1 MLTSPVAR
9 QICPMTFRRQLI
21 LCAIAAVLGGVF
33 VWYYYT
39 HYAPG
44 VWSDLDQ
51 VWIGSRALLRGQDPY
66 VEVPKAFPGPLFYP
80 LPALLVALPFA
91 PCPILAARILFG
103 AVTAGLATWGVLR
116 YHAHAWPL
124 LISAP
129 LVYGIARGQWAPL
142 LVAGALLP
150 ALGGL
155 MAAKPSIGL
164 ATFAYRPAVPAI
176 IGVALLGAISFIV
189 QPSWFITWLST
200 ARAAPHVV
208 VPALM
213 PGGFILLTAFARWRR
228 SDARLLAVL
237 ACVPQTPAPY
247 DLFVMALIPRTLRK
261 SLIMALSWNVLYLVT
276 LATHPST
283 PSTVADVQQGRWSLS
298 FWPLWLVLGYYPA
311 LLSVLSPTPL
321 VDLPQEFS
329 QWTPVRQ
336 RAYRILWTAGLTLV
350 SGIALIWTYLIWDAV
365 QHPR

>member
-1 MLTSPVAR
+1 VTSAHPSRHPA
-9 QICPMTFRRQLI
+9 I
-21 LCAIAAVLGGVF
+21 LAVMAGLAGGLL

-39 HYAPG
+39 RFAPG
-44 VWSDLDQ
+44 IWSDFDQ

-91 PCPILAARILFG
+91 LCPLLIARILFG
-103 AVTAGLATWGVLR
+103 AVTAGLATWGILR
-116 YHAHAWPL
+116 YQLHAWPL

-129 LVYGIARGQWAPL
+129 LLYGIARGQWAPL
-142 LVAGALLP
+142 LVAATLLP
-150 ALGGL
+150 TLGGV

-164 ATFAYRPAVPAI
+164 ATFAYRPTIAPM
-176 IGVALLGAISFIV
+176 IGVALLGVISFVV

-200 ARAAPHVV
+200 ARTAPHVV

-213 PGGFILLTAFARWRR
+213 PGGFILFTAFARWRR

-237 ACVPQTPAPY
+237 ACVPQAPAPY

-261 SLIMALSWNVLYLVT
+261 SLIMGLSWNVLYLVT
-276 LATHPST
+276 LATHSST
-283 PSTVADVQQGRWSLS
+283 PSTVADVQHGRWSLS

-311 LLSVLSPTPL
+311 LLAILSPTPL
-321 VDLPQEFS
+321 VDLPREFVH
-329 QWTPVRQ
+329 WTPVQQ
-336 RAYRILWTAGLTLV
+336 RSYRILWRAGLTLV
-350 SGIALIWTYLIWDAV
+350 SGIALYWTYLIWHAV